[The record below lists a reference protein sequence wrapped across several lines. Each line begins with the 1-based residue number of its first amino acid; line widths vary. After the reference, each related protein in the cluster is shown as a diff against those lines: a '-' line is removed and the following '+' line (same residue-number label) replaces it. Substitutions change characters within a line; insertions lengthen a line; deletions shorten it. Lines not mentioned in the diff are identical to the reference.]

1 MTPGGV
7 AAGTIE
13 TGFDDAIAQQCARAT
28 PHGRRQHPVLRPGHW
43 AAPPR
48 AARGAVARRPEACR
62 AWTVAAASGIVL
74 TLADETRIR
83 R

>member
-1 MTPGGV
+1 
-7 AAGTIE
+7 
-13 TGFDDAIAQQCARAT
+13 
-28 PHGRRQHPVLRPGHW
+28 VLRPGHW